1 LQVQGV
7 GGSSFSGPLD
17 EEDEEPLDEE
27 DEELPDEALATS
39 SSTPSSLVLASS
51 FFLL

>member
-1 LQVQGV
+1 VRGV

-27 DEELPDEALATS
+27 DEELLDEAL
-39 SSTPSSLVLASS
+39 PSSFTTLSSLALASS